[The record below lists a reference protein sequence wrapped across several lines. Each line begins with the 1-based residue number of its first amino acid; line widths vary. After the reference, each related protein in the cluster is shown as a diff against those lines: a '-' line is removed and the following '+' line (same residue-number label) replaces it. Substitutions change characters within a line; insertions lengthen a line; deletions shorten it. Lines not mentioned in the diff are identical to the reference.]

1 MTGALVASRLALRVS
16 DVHVDYEVF
25 GDRRA
30 GLRARFADRNATG
43 RSVVHAVRGV
53 SFDVTEG
60 ESVGIVGANGSGKS
74 TLLSAVAGVLP
85 VTSGQILVSDEP
97 KLMGVGAA
105 LIGQSSGFR
114 NIRLGCL
121 AIGMS
126 ADEVDEHID
135 DMVAFTELGDAIH
148 RPLNTYSSGM
158 RARIHFVVATAISP
172 RILLIDEALAVG
184 DRRFRAKAR
193 ERVERIIAD
202 AGTLLMV
209 NHSLGELSSYCE
221 RGLWLEQGEV
231 LMDGPIA
238 DVIEAYSA
246 DA

>member
-1 MTGALVASRLALRVS
+1 MNTPLDTALSLRIR
-16 DVHVDYEVF
+16 DVHIDYEVF

-30 GLRARFADRNATG
+30 GLRARLADRNASG

-53 SFDVTEG
+53 SFDVRIG
-60 ESVGIVGANGSGKS
+60 ETVGIMGSNGSGKS
-74 TLLSAVAGVLP
+74 TLLAAVAGVLP
-85 VTSGQILVSDEP
+85 VTSGEILVAEEP

-105 LIGQSSGFR
+105 LIAQASGYR

-121 AIGMS
+121 ALGMT
-126 ADEVDEHID
+126 ADEVDEQID
-135 DMVAFTELGDAIH
+135 DLVAFTELGEAIH

-158 RARIHFVVATAISP
+158 RARVHFVIATAIRP

-193 ERVERIIAD
+193 GRLDDLISD

-209 NHSLGELSSYCE
+209 NHSLGELASYCR
-221 RGLWLEQGEV
+221 RGVWLEQGEIR
-231 LMDGPIA
+231 LDGPID
-238 DVIEAYSA
+238 DVIAAYSA
-246 DA
+246 ET